1 MGDDVSRCY
10 YCGVFVRAGDRFCWS
25 CGREQALAGGVN
37 GKAHWAAERDLT
49 REDWLSVRR
58 AYLLRT
64 RGQLEEAERLLREV
78 LTRQPQ
84 HVPTLTLL
92 AEIQRQ
98 RGDVVSAVESAQAA
112 TDAAA
117 AAPAPPGSLRRAR
130 EERAEIEES
139 VIQELVGAESL
150 EAANPL
156 NLFVS
161 RGRLWYRSGRCYSG
175 LAAAGL
181 VALFLAVMSAL
192 RGHPVGYVWLFGSL
206 LAAGWVYQDAESRRR
221 RALFWGPLVLC
232 TGPFGL
238 AVYVLSR

>member
-10 YCGVFVRAGDRFCWS
+10 HCGVFVRVEDRFCWS
-25 CGREQALAGGVN
+25 CGKEQTAAGSN
-37 GKAHWAAERDLT
+37 GKARRAEEEDLS
-49 REDWLSVRR
+49 RADWLSVRR

-64 RGQLEEAERLLREV
+64 RGHLDEAERLLREV
-78 LTRQPQ
+78 LARQPQ
-84 HVPTLTLL
+84 HVPTLTML

-98 RGDVVSAVESAQAA
+98 RGDVVGAVELAQAA

-117 AAPAPPGSLRRAR
+117 VTLAPPGSVRRAR

-150 EAANPL
+150 EAANPI
-156 NLFVS
+156 NLFAS
-161 RGRLWYRSGRCYSG
+161 RGRLWYRSGRCYSA
-175 LAAAGL
+175 LAALGL
-181 VALFLAVMSAL
+181 IALFLAVMSAL
-192 RGHPVGYVWLFGSL
+192 HGHLGGYAWLSGSL

-221 RALFWGPLVLC
+221 QALFWGPLVLG

>member
-1 MGDDVSRCY
+1 MGDGVSRCY
-10 YCGVFVRAGDRFCWS
+10 RCGVFVRAEDRFCWS
-25 CGREQALAGGVN
+25 CGREHALAGGSN
-37 GKAHWAAERDLT
+37 GRARLPEQELS
-49 REDWLSVRR
+49 REDWVSVRR

-64 RGQLEEAERLLREV
+64 RGELDEAERLLRQV

-98 RGDVVSAVESAQAA
+98 RGDVVGAVESAQAA

-117 AAPAPPGSLRRAR
+117 VAAAPPGSLRRAR
-130 EERAEIEES
+130 EERADIEES

-150 EAANPL
+150 EAATPL
-156 NLFVS
+156 SLFAS
-161 RGRLWYRSGRCYSG
+161 RGRRWYRSGRCYCALVVLG
-175 LAAAGL
+175 LI
-181 VALFLAVMSAL
+181 ALFLAVVSAL
-192 RGHPVGYVWLFGSL
+192 HGHLPGDVWLFGSL
-206 LAAGWVYQDAESRRR
+206 LAAGWTYQDAESRRR
-221 RALFWGPLVLC
+221 QALFWGPLVLC